1 MQVKFHTIKNK
12 YPRHFWVLIGA
23 LFIDRVGGALIFPFL
38 ALYITS
44 KFNVG
49 MTQVGGI
56 FAIHSISSFFGN
68 MVGGA
73 LADKFGRRSILIIGL
88 VFSALI
94 SLGMGF
100 IEDWDLFYALAFLT
114 GFVSNFGGP
123 AVQAMLADILPADR
137 RPDGF
142 GVLRVSM
149 NLAATI
155 GPPSAGFWLGL
166 VICYCS
172 SLILS

>member
-123 AVQAMLADILPADR
+123 AVQAMLADILPADQ

-155 GPPSAGFWLGL
+155 GPPSAGFWLES
-166 VICYCS
+166 VTCYCS